1 VNARAQ
7 VLVSVLLAMAST
19 GCATP
24 WMVPRAPGFTEV
36 RALTRD
42 GYSLAL
48 ARRRP
53 AGAPTGRPVLLVHG
67 ISANDRNMDL
77 HEGLSLAEWF
87 AGRGREAWSLSLR
100 GTGASQRREGRE
112 PYAFDAFWR
121 EDLPAAI
128 ARVRAETGAD
138 KVDVVAHS
146 LGGMALYAYLSQGG
160 EGVGAAVTLGS
171 PTRLDFGGTVTRLLP
186 LLRPVFPPRGGTIP
200 VVLPAQV
207 FMPFHGQS
215 ERDPFLLLVA
225 NPENVPATTW
235 KRLVANGL
243 ADAESEVVL
252 QVANLLEFGRF
263 ASADGKTD
271 FRADM
276 ARIRVPILVVAGK
289 LDRLGSPLA
298 ARDGYRA
305 LGGPKAWRL
314 YGVETG
320 TRADYGHMDLLIGQH
335 AEREVWP
342 DLLDFLRRH
351 GDSV

>member
-1 VNARAQ
+1 VIPARSRPLL
-7 VLVSVLLAMAST
+7 VLVLTA

-24 WMVPRAPGFTEV
+24 WVVPRAPGATEA
-36 RALTRD
+36 RATTRD
-42 GYSLAL
+42 GYVVSM

-53 AGAPTGRPVLLVHG
+53 PGTPTGRPVLLVHG

-77 HEGLSLAEWF
+77 HEGLSLAAWF
-87 AGRGREAWSLSLR
+87 ATHGRDAWSLSLR
-100 GTGASQRREGRE
+100 GTGSSQRREGRE

-128 ARVRAETGAD
+128 ARIRAETGAE

-171 PTRLDFGGTVTRLLP
+171 PTRLDFGGEVTRLVP
-186 LLRPVFPPRGGTIP
+186 LVRPVFPPRGGT
-200 VVLPAQV
+200 LPAV
-207 FMPFHGQS
+207 LMAHAIMPLHG
-215 ERDPFLLLVA
+215 EIDRDPFLLLCA

-235 KRLVANGL
+235 KRLIANGI
-243 ADAESEVVL
+243 ADVESEVIL
-252 QVANLLEFGRF
+252 QLGDLLEFGRF
-263 ASADGKTD
+263 TSADGKID

-276 ARIRVPILVVAGK
+276 SRIRVPILVVAGK
-289 LDRLGSPLA
+289 LDRLGSPMA
-298 ARDGYRA
+298 ARDGFRA

-320 TRADYGHMDLLIGQH
+320 TRADYGHMDLIMGQY
-335 AEREVWP
+335 AEQEVWP
-342 DLLDFLRRH
+342 DLLEFLRRH
-351 GDSV
+351 ADSV